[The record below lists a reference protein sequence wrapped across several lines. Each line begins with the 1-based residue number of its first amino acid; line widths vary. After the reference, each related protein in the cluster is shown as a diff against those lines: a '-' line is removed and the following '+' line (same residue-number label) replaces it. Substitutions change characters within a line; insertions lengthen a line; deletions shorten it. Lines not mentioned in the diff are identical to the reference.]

1 MGLKEKKPLF
11 SGRKNG
17 GSSSLL
23 EELLGQEMISEWE
36 ECTSLGL
43 LRIFQPHLCKLG
55 DKPWGPLSP
64 RPPSLHHALQQE
76 HTDL

>member
-36 ECTSLGL
+36 ERISLRL
-43 LRIFQPHLCKLG
+43 LLIFQPQPCKLG

-64 RPPSLHHALQQE
+64 RLPSLHHTLQQE
-76 HTDL
+76 RTDL